1 MKVGLAQASV
11 KDSIEGLEVLDAK
24 SNESVQVAMRKVNET
39 QVEYTITFKSKRGL
53 FDIRKKMLKNCMC
66 LKLNFFRNLDAPE
79 HKSSLK
85 KQQKLMTLFRK
96 NKISYSKLTN

>member
-24 SNESVQVAMRKVNET
+24 RNESVQVAMRKVNET

-53 FDIRKKMLKNCMC
+53 LGIRKKMLKNCMC
-66 LKLNFFRNLDAPE
+66 LKLYFFL
-79 HKSSLK
+79 
-85 KQQKLMTLFRK
+85 
-96 NKISYSKLTN
+96 